1 MTLWRNR
8 ELRQHVNVIDGT
20 VAPSTVLTN
29 ATYLNVYTNQWL
41 EANIW
46 IYENRIVYVG
56 ENLPEET
63 TGTNFYDC
71 QGKFVVPGY
80 IEPHAHPFQAANP
93 EETVMY
99 AAKTGTTTFVNDN
112 LTWYLLLNKKKTF
125 SMINAFSKLPVNMFW
140 WNRFDSQTILKDDHV
155 FNTRDVLDWAEHP
168 LVIQGGELTDWPSL
182 LTGGDRLLYWI
193 QEMKKLGKPIEGHLP
208 GASSRTLTKMKLF
221 GISSDH
227 ESMSAEDVLK
237 RLELGYRV
245 SLRYSPIRPDLPEI
259 IKGLLDKGL
268 SQFDNMSFTMD
279 GPTPAF
285 MEDGIINVCI
295 EKAIENGLPAETAYR
310 MASYHPARHF
320 NMEEEFGSVAPGRVA
335 NINILKSK
343 QNPHPESVISKGEW
357 IKKDNKAVSY
367 PSIINW
373 EEYDITPLHLDWDLT
388 DEDLQFSSPIGMDV
402 VNDVI
407 IQPYTLESDVSANRI
422 ASEKREQFISLID
435 KSGEWRV
442 NTIIRGFAPKLGALV
457 SSFSATGDIIHIG
470 NSKKDLR
477 IAAKRMRELG
487 GAIVLVDQG
496 EILAEMPLPLGGV
509 MPKNAM
515 EELIPMNKELK
526 KVLKEHGYA
535 YEDPIYSLLFLSAF
549 HLPFFRITQQGLLD
563 VKKREIVIPATMR

>member
-8 ELRQHVNVIDGT
+8 ELRQHIKVVDGT
-20 VAPSTVLTN
+20 VAPGIVLTN

-41 EANIW
+41 KANIW
-46 IYENRIVYVG
+46 MYENRIVYVG
-56 ENLPEET
+56 EKLPEET
-63 TGTNFYDC
+63 TGTYFYDC

-93 EETVMY
+93 EETVMH

-125 SMINAFSKLPVNMFW
+125 SMMNTFSKLPVNMFW
-140 WNRFDSQTILKDDHV
+140 WNRFDSQTMLKDNQM
-155 FNTRDVLDWAEHP
+155 FNTKDILDWAEHP
-168 LVIQGGELTDWPSL
+168 MVVQGGELTDWPSL
-182 LTGGDRLLYWI
+182 LTGGDRLLYWM
-193 QEMKKLGKPIEGHLP
+193 QEMKKFGKPIEGHLP

-259 IKGLLDKGL
+259 IKGLLDKGM

-295 EKAIENGLPAETAYR
+295 EKAIESGLPLETAYR

-320 NMEEEFGSVAPGRVA
+320 NKEEEFGSIAPGRVA
-335 NINILKSK
+335 NINILFDK

-357 IKKDNKAVSY
+357 IKKDGTVISQ
-367 PSIINW
+367 PSVIPW
-373 EEYDITPLHLDWDLT
+373 EEYEVTPLELDWELT
-388 DEDLQFSSPIGMDV
+388 EEDLQFSSPIGMDM

-407 IQPYTLESDVSANRI
+407 IQPYTILSDVSADEIPANK
-422 ASEKREQFISLID
+422 SEQFIALID
-435 KSGEWRV
+435 KYGEWRV

-457 SSFSATGDIIHIG
+457 SSFSATGDIIYIG

-477 IAAKRMRELG
+477 IASQRMKELG

-496 EILAEMPLPLGGV
+496 EILAEIPLPLGGV
-509 MPKNAM
+509 MAKVPM
-515 EELIPMNKELK
+515 EEIISSDKELK
-526 KVLKEHGYA
+526 KVLAAYGYA
-535 YEDPIYSLLFLSAF
+535 YNDPIYSLLFLSAI
-549 HLPFFRITQQGLLD
+549 HLPFFRITQQGLID

>member
-20 VAPSTVLTN
+20 VAPSTILTN

-41 EANIW
+41 EANVW

-227 ESMSAEDVLK
+227 ESMTAEDVLK

-320 NMEEEFGSVAPGRVA
+320 NMEEEFGSIAPGRVA
-335 NINILKSK
+335 NINILLDK
-343 QNPHPESVISKGEW
+343 QNPHPESVISKGKW
-357 IKKDNKAVSY
+357 IKKDGEAIPY
-367 PSIINW
+367 PSVINW
-373 EEYDITPLHLDWDLT
+373 EEFDITSVEFDWELT
-388 DEDLQFSSPIGMDV
+388 DEDLQFSSPIGMDM

-407 IQPYTLESDVSANRI
+407 IQPYTIVSDVSADQI
-422 ASEKREQFISLID
+422 PPVKAS
-435 KSGEWRV
+435 
-442 NTIIRGFAPKLGALV
+442 N
-457 SSFSATGDIIHIG
+457 
-470 NSKKDLR
+470 
-477 IAAKRMRELG
+477 
-487 GAIVLVDQG
+487 
-496 EILAEMPLPLGGV
+496 
-509 MPKNAM
+509 
-515 EELIPMNKELK
+515 
-526 KVLKEHGYA
+526 
-535 YEDPIYSLLFLSAF
+535 LL
-549 HLPFFRITQQGLLD
+549 H
-563 VKKREIVIPATMR
+563 